1 MMKRHLLI
9 ASMALSLGGSMCATA
24 YGQSKPKITK
34 VKPTPAKKDDT
45 TQSAEPDKV
54 LYDKAM
60 LAIKHSRYTEGRLD
74 FQTLINTYPDSEYL
88 AKAKL
93 GVADSFYKEGG
104 TSSLTQAIEEYKNFI
119 VFFPFLDEAAY
130 AQMQVG
136 MANYKLMEKADRD
149 NSHAEAAEDE
159 FRTFLLKYPQSPY
172 VPQAEQ
178 SMRDVQEV
186 LAGGEFG
193 IAQFYY
199 VKKDYRASAAR
210 LVEVTGRYP
219 LFSQSDDA
227 LWMLGD
233 IYQRAKQVSKNED
246 DKNHW
251 ADLAA
256 KCYDHIVSDYPS
268 SNLVAGAK
276 ARLKAMNMPIP
287 APNPDAVQRMK
298 QQQLYAKQHH
308 EIAALRLPM
317 GMLKGGPDVSAAA
330 HSGSPNL
337 NPPDDTVSAM
347 EVLREGA
354 TGPAF
359 SVRAVGAD
367 TPIAGGAGTAD
378 SESVVTTDSPDAAG
392 AAAAAAA
399 TSAAAP
405 ATDAPAADVPATTT
419 GVQILAAP
427 NAGGSEAAAPVAAG
441 PPATAAPAESSS
453 APEKPSADPPATA
466 NSDTSRESS
475 SAAPVGAAAV
485 ATTSATPQAQTASS
499 HAAPAAGS
507 SSSTTTTPTT
517 AAKADPSTESTSK
530 KKKGLHKLNP
540 F

>member
-9 ASMALSLGGSMCATA
+9 AGMALSLAGSMCATA
-24 YGQSKPKITK
+24 YGQKKPKITK

-54 LYDKAM
+54 LYDRAM
-60 LAIKHSRYTEGRLD
+60 VAVKHSRYTEGRLD

-136 MANYKLMEKADRD
+136 MSHYKLMEKEDRD

-159 FRTFLLKYPQSPY
+159 FRTFLMKYPQSPF

-268 SNLVAGAK
+268 SNLVGGAK

-287 APNPDAVQRMK
+287 ATNPEAIQRMK
-298 QQQLYAKQHH
+298 QQQLYMKQHH
-308 EIAALRLPM
+308 ELAALKLPM
-317 GMLKGGPDVSAAA
+317 GMLKTGPDVSAAA
-330 HSGSPNL
+330 HTGAPNL

-378 SESVVTTDSPDAAG
+378 SESVVTDSPDAA
-392 AAAAAAA
+392 APAP
-399 TSAAAP
+399 AAAP
-405 ATDAPAADVPATTT
+405 TTDAPPAATA
-419 GVQILAAP
+419 VQIIAAP
-427 NAGGSEAAAPVAAG
+427 NAGGSEAPAPAAADPPPVA
-441 PPATAAPAESSS
+441 AAPAESPTVS
-453 APEKPSADPPATA
+453 EKPSADPPATA
-466 NSDTSRESS
+466 NSESS
-475 SAAPVGAAAV
+475 SSSSSATPAGAAAAV

-499 HAAPAAGS
+499 QAAPAAGS
-507 SSSTTTTPTT
+507 SSATTTTPAA
-517 AAKADPSTESTSK
+517 AAKSDPSTESTSK

>member
-9 ASMALSLGGSMCATA
+9 AGMALSLAGSMCATA
-24 YGQSKPKITK
+24 YGQKKPKITK
-34 VKPTPAKKDDT
+34 VKPTPAKKDDA

-60 LAIKHSRYTEGRLD
+60 VAVKHSRYTEGRLD

-136 MANYKLMEKADRD
+136 MSHYKLMEKEDRD

-159 FRTFLLKYPQSPY
+159 FRTFLMKYPQSPF

-268 SNLVAGAK
+268 SNLVGGAK

-287 APNPDAVQRMK
+287 PTNPDAIQRMK
-298 QQQLYAKQHH
+298 QQQLYMKQHH
-308 EIAALRLPM
+308 ELAALKLPM
-317 GMLKGGPDVSAAA
+317 GMLKTGPDVSAAA
-330 HSGSPNL
+330 HSGTPNL

-378 SESVVTTDSPDAAG
+378 SESVVTDSPDEAAP
-392 AAAAAAA
+392 AP
-399 TSAAAP
+399 AAAP
-405 ATDAPAADVPATTT
+405 TADAPPAATA
-419 GVQILAAP
+419 VQIIAAP
-427 NAGGSEAAAPVAAG
+427 NAGGSEAAAPTAAD

-453 APEKPSADPPATA
+453 ASEKPSADPPATA
-466 NSDTSRESS
+466 NSESS
-475 SAAPVGAAAV
+475 SSSSNATPAGAAAAV
-485 ATTSATPQAQTASS
+485 ATTSATPQSQTASS
-499 HAAPAAGS
+499 QSAPAAGS
-507 SSSTTTTPTT
+507 SSATTTTPAA
-517 AAKADPSTESTSK
+517 AAKSDPSTESTSK

>member
-1 MMKRHLLI
+1 MKNRALLI
-9 ASMALSLGGSMCATA
+9 AGIALSFTGLMCATA

-34 VKPTPAKKDDT
+34 VKPAPEKKKDDT
-45 TQSAEPDKV
+45 KESAEPDKV
-54 LYDKAM
+54 LYDRAM
-60 LAIKHSRYTEGRLD
+60 LSVKKARYTEARLD

-136 MANYKLMEKADRD
+136 MAHYKLMEKADRD

-159 FRTFLLKYPQSPY
+159 FRAFLLKYPQSSY

-178 SMRDVQEV
+178 SLRNVQEI
-186 LAGGEFG
+186 LADGEFG
-193 IAQFYY
+193 IAKFYY

-219 LFSQSDDA
+219 LYSGSDAA

-233 IYQRAKQVSKNED
+233 VYQRARQAVKNED
-246 DKNHW
+246 EKNHW

-256 KCYDHIVSDYPS
+256 KCYSRIVQDYPS
-268 SNLVAGAK
+268 STLGASAK
-276 ARLKAMNMPIP
+276 ERLKSMNLPVP
-287 APNPDAVQRMK
+287 APNPEAVQRMK
-298 QQQLYAKQHH
+298 QEQLYAKQHH
-308 EIAALRLPM
+308 ELAVVKLPM
-317 GMLKGGPDVSAAA
+317 SMVKSGPDFSAAA

-347 EVLREGA
+347 DVLREGA
-354 TGPAF
+354 AGPSF

-367 TPIAGGAGTAD
+367 TPVAGGAGTAD
-378 SESVVTTDSPDAAG
+378 SESVVTDSPDATTPAP
-392 AAAAAAA
+392 A
-399 TSAAAP
+399 AAAP
-405 ATDAPAADVPATTT
+405 AATT
-419 GVQILAAP
+419 GVQILEAPGAA
-427 NAGGSEAAAPVAAG
+427 SS
-441 PPATAAPAESSS
+441 ATAAPAVAPAAGPAESSS
-453 APEKPSADPPATA
+453 STTNPPDDPPAA
-466 NSDTSRESS
+466 MN
-475 SAAPVGAAAV
+475 SAAPSSSSTSAAAGTAAVGAG
-485 ATTSATPQAQTASS
+485 TSATPQAQTASS
-499 HAAPAAGS
+499 QAASAAGS
-507 SSSTTTTPTT
+507 KPATT
-517 AAKADPSTESTSK
+517 ATPAAADKSDPNTESTSK
-530 KKKGLHKLNP
+530 KKKGLHKLIP

>member
-1 MMKRHLLI
+1 MKNRALLI
-9 ASMALSLGGSMCATA
+9 ASIALSFTGLMCATA

-34 VKPTPAKKDDT
+34 VKPAPEKKKDDT
-45 TQSAEPDKV
+45 KESAEPDKV
-54 LYDKAM
+54 LYDRAM
-60 LAIKHSRYTEGRLD
+60 LSVKKARYTEARLD

-136 MANYKLMEKADRD
+136 MAHYKLMEKADRD

-159 FRTFLLKYPQSPY
+159 FRAFLLKYPQSPY

-178 SMRDVQEV
+178 SLRNVQEI
-186 LAGGEFG
+186 LADGEFG
-193 IAQFYY
+193 IAKFYY
-199 VKKDYRASAAR
+199 VKKDFRASAAR

-219 LFSQSDDA
+219 LYSGSDEA

-233 IYQRAKQVSKNED
+233 VYQRARQAVKNED
-246 DKNHW
+246 EKNHW

-256 KCYDHIVSDYPS
+256 KCYSRIVQDYPS
-268 SNLVAGAK
+268 STLAAGAK
-276 ARLKAMNMPIP
+276 ERLKSMNLPVP

-298 QQQLYAKQHH
+298 QEQLYAKQHH
-308 EIAALRLPM
+308 ELALVKLPM
-317 GMLKGGPDVSAAA
+317 AVVKSGPDFSAAA

-347 EVLREGA
+347 DVLREGA
-354 TGPAF
+354 AGPSF

-367 TPIAGGAGTAD
+367 TPVAGGAGTAD
-378 SESVVTTDSPDAAG
+378 SESVVTDSPE
-392 AAAAAAA
+392 A
-399 TSAAAP
+399 TTPAP
-405 ATDAPAADVPATTT
+405 ATTDPPAATT
-419 GVQILAAP
+419 GVQILEAP
-427 NAGGSEAAAPVAAG
+427 GATST
-441 PPATAAPAESSS
+441 ATAAPATAPASGPAESSSSTTNPPDDPPAAINSAAPSSSS
-453 APEKPSADPPATA
+453 APAPAGAATA
-466 NSDTSRESS
+466 VAGTS
-475 SAAPVGAAAV
+475 V
-485 ATTSATPQAQTASS
+485 APQAQTASS
-499 HAAPAAGS
+499 QATPAAGS
-507 SSSTTTTPTT
+507 KASTTGTP
-517 AAKADPSTESTSK
+517 AAADKSDPNTESTSK
-530 KKKGLHKLNP
+530 KKKGLHKLIP

>member
-9 ASMALSLGGSMCATA
+9 AGMALSLAGAICATA

-54 LYDKAM
+54 LYDR
-60 LAIKHSRYTEGRLD
+60 AIVAVKHSRFTEGRLD

-136 MANYKLMEKADRD
+136 MAHYKLMEKADRD

-159 FRTFLLKYPQSPY
+159 FRTFLMKYPQSPF

-193 IAQFYY
+193 IAQYYY

-268 SNLVAGAK
+268 SNLVGGAK
-276 ARLKAMNMPIP
+276 ARLKAMNLPIP

-298 QQQLYAKQHH
+298 QQQLYMKQHH
-308 EIAALRLPM
+308 EMAALRLPM

-330 HSGSPNL
+330 HSGAPNL

-354 TGPAF
+354 TGPSF
-359 SVRAVGAD
+359 QVRAVGAD

-378 SESVVTTDSPDAAG
+378 SESVVTTDPPDEAG

-399 TSAAAP
+399 TSAA
-405 ATDAPAADVPATTT
+405 DAPATTT

-427 NAGGSEAAAPVAAG
+427 NAGGSEAATPAAAD
-441 PPATAAPAESSS
+441 PPATAAPAESSTVS
-453 APEKPSADPPATA
+453 EKPSADPPATA
-466 NSDTSRESS
+466 TSDTRGESS
-475 SAAPVGAAAV
+475 STAPAGADAAV

-499 HAAPAAGS
+499 QAAPAAGS
-507 SSSTTTTPTT
+507 STSTTTTPAA